1 MNLLRNVLILLL
13 ISLFSNSGFSQK
25 DTLFWFVA
33 PEVSSGAGDSPV
45 FLRFLS
51 YDNPATITIN
61 QPANG
66 GFVPIVVNL
75 PANSVDS
82 VNLTPFLAQI
92 EMVAANLVSN
102 TGLKIVSTNEI
113 SAFYELRTGS
123 NKETFSL
130 KGDKALGT
138 NFYTPFQKFW
148 NNAVTTPASFSS
160 IDIVATQNAT
170 TVLITPRTAIVG
182 HAANVTYSI
191 TLNEGQTY
199 SARDM
204 SVSAATSLAGSII
217 SSNNP
222 IAITVFDGSLSNGA
236 CSDAAGDQITHAG
249 VIGTDHIIHKGTGST
264 DRVYVLATQNGT
276 SVTLYNSTTTSTLI
290 NWSETYEIA
299 LTENV
304 NYIKT
309 TKPVYVMHVS
319 GYGCDLSAAQVPN
332 VFCAGT
338 YSTSFTRSSSDSLGL
353 VLYTRTGFE
362 NQFTLNGNPSLI
374 SPAAFAT
381 VPGTSG
387 EFKVAY
393 IHFSTTDVPVNSYN
407 IVENTGDVFGL
418 GVQNGNASNGAGYAY
433 YSNFNSFPFVSAGV
447 NDTVCANV
455 SLPIN
460 GIVGGGSVTGIWSTT
475 GYGIFQNGNST
486 LSNNYV
492 PSPLDTLISPIQLIL
507 TSTGPCPVQKD
518 TLTLVV
524 NPSPLVNASAD
535 QTLCT
540 NNAIVNL
547 NGAVS
552 GGASTGIWSSL
563 GTGTFNPD
571 ATTLNAT
578 YVPSAADVTTG
589 SVILVLTSTNNANC
603 NVSTDTME
611 VLFTGAAIVT
621 ASVDTISV
629 CSNNPLVNLS
639 GTVSGSSTTGKW
651 VTAGNGI
658 YSPNNLSLIA
668 SYSPS
673 TTEISNGQIWMYLES
688 TQNGNCN
695 PVRDSILIIF
705 TPSPT
710 VEAGINQ
717 IVCSNDVSTIL
728 SGSVGGATLTGVWS
742 GGAGTYSPNSTDLNA
757 TYTPSISE
765 VSAGFVVL
773 TLTSTNNGGCNAV
786 ADLFQ
791 INFVAPPFANFN
803 GMDVCVDN
811 LTSFTDFSLPG
822 YGTISTWEWDF
833 DDGNTSSTQNTSNLY
848 AGPGVYTVELITTT
862 NVGCSDTVTKQVEVF
877 ANPIASFTY
886 EASCPNNQVVIDFA
900 DNSTSTDVID
910 YWFYDFGGQGTVATQ
925 NATQLFTSNGNYT
938 ITHIIETVN
947 GCKDTVTEVI
957 NIPAIPEAGFYY
969 NSSNGSNVGAIFN
982 FVDTSNY
989 GNSYVWQFGNSTS
1002 SMLQNPS
1009 NTYFANGNYQ
1019 VTQYVYGALGCYDST
1034 STWITINT
1042 VTIEIN
1048 TLIPNMISPNG
1059 DGKNDVWKLEFI
1071 GLLFPQATVEIYN
1084 QWGQQLFYSEGYTT
1098 PWDGTYNDELVP
1110 DGNYF
1115 YVITLNAGLETDQ
1128 YKGALLVLKSRK

>member
-33 PEVSSGAGDSPV
+33 PEVSSGAGDSPI

-51 YDNPATITIN
+51 YDNPSTITIN

-66 GFVPIVVNL
+66 GFLPIVINL

-82 VNLTPFLAQI
+82 VNLSSFLAQI
-92 EMVAANLVSN
+92 EMAAANFVSN
-102 TGLKIVSTNEI
+102 TGLKIVSTSEI

-130 KGDKALGT
+130 KGNKALGT

-160 IDIVATQNAT
+160 IDIVATENAT

-191 TLNEGQTY
+191 TLNIGQTY

-204 SVSAATSLAGSII
+204 NVSAVTSLAGSIV
-217 SSNNP
+217 SSNKP

-236 CSDAAGDQITHAG
+236 CSDAIGDQITHAG
-249 VIGTDHIIHKGTGST
+249 IIGTDHIIHKGTGST

-276 SVTLYNSTTTSTLI
+276 NVTLYNSTTTSTLI
-290 NWSETYEIA
+290 NWSETYQIA

-309 TKPVYVMHVS
+309 NKPVYVMHVS

-332 VFCAGT
+332 LFCAGT
-338 YSTSFTRSSSDSLGL
+338 YTTSFTRSSSDSLGL

-374 SPAAFAT
+374 PPAAFAT
-381 VPGTSG
+381 VPGTLG

-418 GVQNGNASNGAGYAY
+418 GVQNGNASGGAGYAY
-433 YSNFNSFPFVSAGV
+433 YSNFNSFPFVSAGL

-475 GYGIFQNGNST
+475 GYGTFQNGNST
-486 LSNNYV
+486 LINNYI

-524 NPSPLVNASAD
+524 NASPLVNASAD
-535 QTLCT
+535 QTLCS
-540 NNAIVNL
+540 NNAIINL

-563 GTGTFNPD
+563 GTGSFNPNS
-571 ATTLNAT
+571 TTLNAS
-578 YVPSAADVTTG
+578 YIPSPAEISAG
-589 SVILVLTSTNNANC
+589 SVELVLTSTNNANC
-603 NVSTDTME
+603 NVATDTME
-611 VLFTGAAIVT
+611 VIFTGSAIVT
-621 ASVDTISV
+621 ASVDTIIV
-629 CSNNPLVNLS
+629 CSNNPTVNLS

-651 VTAGNGI
+651 VTGGTGI
-658 YSPNNLSLIA
+658 YTPNNSSLIATYSPNTI
-668 SYSPS
+668 
-673 TTEISNGQIWMYLES
+673 EINSGQIWMYLES
-688 TQNGNCN
+688 TQNGNCL

-705 TPSPT
+705 TASPT
-710 VEAGINQ
+710 VDAGANQ
-717 IVCSNDVSTIL
+717 IICSNNTSVDL
-728 SGSVGGATLTGVWS
+728 AGLVGGATTTGIWS
-742 GGAGTYSPNSTDLNA
+742 NGAGTYSTNSADLNA
-757 TYTPSISE
+757 TYNPSVSE
-765 VSAGFVVL
+765 VNNGSVVL
-773 TLTSTNNGGCNAV
+773 TLTTTNNGTCNALSDV
-786 ADLFQ
+786 FQ

-803 GMDVCVDN
+803 GIDVCLGN

-822 YGTISTWEWDF
+822 YGTISTWEWNF
-833 DDGNTSSTQNTSNLY
+833 DDGNTASVQNTSNLY
-848 AGPGVYTVELITTT
+848 SSPGVYTVELITMT
-862 NVGCSDTVTKQVEVF
+862 NIGCSDTVTKQVEVF
-877 ANPIASFTY
+877 AKPIASFTY
-886 EASCPNNQVVIDFA
+886 DASCPNNQVIISFT

-910 YWFYDFGGQGTVATQ
+910 YWYYDFGGQGTTATQ
-925 NATQLFTSNGNYT
+925 NPTQLFTANGDYT
-938 ITHIIETVN
+938 ITHIVETVN
-947 GCKDTVTEVI
+947 GCKDTVTQVI

-969 NSSNGSNVGAIFN
+969 NSSNGANVGAIFN
-982 FVDTSNY
+982 FIDTSNY
-989 GNSYVWQFGNSTS
+989 ATSYMWTFGNSNT
-1002 SMLQNPS
+1002 SMLENPS

-1019 VTQYVYGALGCYDST
+1019 VTQFVYGALGCYDST

-1042 VTIEIN
+1042 VTTEIN
-1048 TLIPNMISPNG
+1048 TLIPNIISPNG
-1059 DGKNDVWKLEFI
+1059 DNKNDIWKLEFI
-1071 GLLFPQATVEIYN
+1071 QLLFPQATVEIYN
-1084 QWGQQLFYSEGYTT
+1084 QWGQQLFYSEGYTI

-1110 DGNYF
+1110 DGNYY
-1115 YVITLNAGLETDQ
+1115 YVITLNAGLETDM
-1128 YKGALLVLKSRK
+1128 YKGALLVLKSRD